1 MPDAAAAIAWATSG
15 EEGRRRMVSTRAAW
29 LGLLAAAVAAAVT
42 AQEGS
47 TATAGEEKRFRLSG
61 EVKLNY
67 RDSDFLEFKLAFPF
81 PPSFIPE
88 GEDGVYMRTPAAGS
102 SFELQNVS
110 LIAEAEWTPSLRG
123 RAVIHVVDLYNR
135 NPTSSAERIVV
146 REAWLLMGK
155 RADAL
160 REQEGTS
167 VFLLLGKAPRFTKQ
181 LDRRLE
187 SYGLWGTAVGRFEQ
201 IQAQIGGS
209 LGRYIYWRGHV
220 ANGNPLFMRDPNAL
234 AGDFGTPETEPGHV
248 DPIYESG
255 FPILYDTQAQD
266 VNLSGNVELGGG
278 LGLRFLDADG
288 RDGVDLLGWYF
299 QRDMEDKARIHGTYY
314 EGDLEML
321 RGAGGVSLPYHGRE
335 REEYGANLQARL
347 AGLRVFGQL
356 VWQTLAGLDR
366 EGVELEVAYRFPL
379 NGLFASGDTPVINWI
394 QPAVRYSEIDNKF
407 SAAKTFVSPSFFWDW
422 VKIDAG
428 VRVGIVRGVDL
439 TLEYARNEMRLLNGS
454 KLYPDEALA
463 TLRYAF

>member
-1 MPDAAAAIAWATSG
+1 MNSTRVAWLCALAATAAAAALAQEGDSTAAG
-15 EEGRRRMVSTRAAW
+15 EGRR
-29 LGLLAAAVAAAVT
+29 
-42 AQEGS
+42 
-47 TATAGEEKRFRLSG
+47 FRLGG
-61 EVKLNY
+61 EVKVNF

-81 PPSFIPE
+81 PDSFIPE
-88 GEDGVYMRTPAAGS
+88 GEDGVYMRTPAAGN

-110 LIAEAEWTPSLRG
+110 LVAEMEWAPTLRG
-123 RAVIHVVDLYNR
+123 RAVIHVNDLYNR

-146 REAWLLMGK
+146 REAWLLMGR
-155 RADAL
+155 RAEAL

-201 IQAQIGGS
+201 IQAQVGGS
-209 LGRYIYWRGHV
+209 LGRYVYWRAHA
-220 ANGNPLFMRDPNAL
+220 ANGNPLFMRDPNSL
-234 AGDFGTPETEPGHV
+234 AGDFGTPETVPGNVH
-248 DPIYESG
+248 PIYESG

-288 RDGVDLLGWYF
+288 RNGLDLLGWYF
-299 QRDMEDKARIHGTYY
+299 RRDMEDKARIHGSYY

-321 RGAGGVSLPYHGRE
+321 RGAGGVALPYHGRE
-335 REEYGANLQARL
+335 KEEYGANLQARL

-356 VWQTLAGLDR
+356 VWQTLAGLER

-379 NGLFASGDTPVINWI
+379 PGLFAAGDTPVINWI
-394 QPAVRYSEIDNKF
+394 QPAVRYSEIDDKF
-407 SAAKTFVSPSFFWDW
+407 AADRTFVTPSFFWDW

-428 VRVGIVRGVDL
+428 VRVGIVRGVDV
-439 TLEYARNEMRLLNGS
+439 TLEYARNEMRLLTGR
-454 KLYPDEALA
+454 KLYPDEALV